1 MWSKKTAVF
10 FVLFLG
16 YAGFSAWV
24 YTSGTEQRAAAPS
37 AEALRGKQVWQ
48 DLNCSSC
55 HQVYGLGG
63 YLGPDLTN
71 IISDPRRGKE
81 YAAAFIRS
89 GGATMPN
96 FHLGDADVQSLLAYL
111 SYVDESVKNN
121 TR

>member
-10 FVLFLG
+10 LVLFLG
-16 YAGFSAWV
+16 YAAFSAWV
-24 YTSGTEQRAAAPS
+24 YTAGTEQKVAAPS
-37 AEALRGKQVWQ
+37 PAAMQGKKLWQ

-55 HQVYGLGG
+55 HQLYGLGG

-71 IISDPRRGKE
+71 IMSDPRRGKE

-89 GGATMPN
+89 GGTTMPN
-96 FHLGDADVQSLLAYL
+96 FHLGDEDVASLLAYL
-111 SYVDESVKNN
+111 SYVDESIKNN